1 MFVNNMKIGT
11 RITVGVGLIVLM
23 MAACTVVVFLMFEQ
37 FSVQL
42 DKIVETQ
49 NAGEV
54 VAQMVAEAKN
64 NVALG
69 EWVLMSIASAAIL
82 FGLWVGYLLWAS
94 IVRPIKYANKIADR
108 ISDDDLSSQIVVEST
123 DEAGHLLDAL
133 KIMQQK
139 LSERIEAIR
148 TAGAENQRIRVA
160 LDHMTSFVMV
170 TDEDCNIIFINS
182 ALKEFFKKYNE
193 QIDCQLGNFSSQ
205 DLLGKNMITTFQEV
219 LQDKAVEWKNV
230 TTIRK
235 DRILCGDR
243 NIDLILTP
251 VITKSGEL
259 IGNSIEWSDMTDQL
273 EAERQVQS
281 LIDKAVLGVL
291 DERISAESFD
301 GFMCK
306 LSSGI
311 NDLLEAVVNPIQE
324 AVEVSSA
331 LANNDLRMLMGVGA
345 NYQGDFSKLS
355 DSINGSMVNLQTMV
369 GEIRRA
375 AHSINGSAGE
385 IASGTSDLSQ
395 RTQEQAASIEE
406 TAASMEEMT
415 STVRQNADNALQADT
430 LAAEARKSAEQGGTV
445 LKNAITSMSEISESS
460 HKIADIIGVI
470 DGIAFQTNLLAL
482 NAAVEAA
489 RAGEQGRGFAV
500 VAGEVRNLAQRSA
513 EAAREI
519 KELIEDSVLK
529 VEEGSKLVQAS
540 GSSLSDIV
548 VSVQRVGDIIAEIA
562 SASKEQTLGIEQ
574 VNMAITQMDTV
585 TQQNA
590 ALVEETAASS
600 VDMDSQAGAMLKL
613 TDVFKVD

>member
-23 MAACTVVVFLMFEQ
+23 MAACTLVVFLMFQE
-37 FSVQL
+37 FGGQL
-42 DKIVETQ
+42 DKIVESQ
-49 NAGEV
+49 SSGQEISQLV
-54 VAQMVAEAKN
+54 VEAKE

-69 EWVLMSIASAAIL
+69 QTVLMSIASAAIL
-82 FGLWVGYLLWAS
+82 FGLWVGYLLWVS

-108 ISDDDLSSQIVVEST
+108 ISEDDLSSQIVVESA
-123 DEAGHLLDAL
+123 DEAGHLLEAL

-139 LSERIEAIR
+139 LRERIEAIR
-148 TAGAENQRIRVA
+148 AAAAENQRIRVA

-182 ALKEFFKKYNE
+182 ALKEFFKKYHE
-193 QIDCQLGNFSSQ
+193 QIDAQLGEFSSQ
-205 DLLGKNMITTFQEV
+205 DLLGKHMIAVFRNV
-219 LQDKAVEWKNV
+219 LKDKSTEWKHV
-230 TTIRK
+230 TTMRK
-235 DRILCGDR
+235 DRVSCGDR
-243 NIDLILTP
+243 DIDLILTP
-251 VITKSGEL
+251 VITETGEL

-281 LIDKAVLGVL
+281 LIDNAVLGVL
-291 DERISAESFD
+291 DERISADSFE
-301 GFMCK
+301 GFMYK
-306 LSSGI
+306 LSIGV

-331 LANNDLRMLMGVGA
+331 LANNDLRLLMGA
-345 NYQGDFSKLS
+345 NYHGDFSKLS

-375 AHSINGSAGE
+375 AHSINSSAGE

-415 STVRQNADNALQADT
+415 STVRQNADSALQAET
-430 LAAEARKSAEQGGTV
+430 LAAEARESAEQGGTV
-445 LKNAITSMSEISESS
+445 LKNAITSMSEISDSS

-513 EAAREI
+513 DAAREI

-562 SASKEQTLGIEQ
+562 AASKEQTLGIEQ
-574 VNMAITQMDTV
+574 VNRAITQMDTV

-590 ALVEETAASS
+590 ALVEETASS
-600 VDMDSQAGAMLKL
+600 SIDMDAQAGAMLKL

>member
-1 MFVNNMKIGT
+1 
-11 RITVGVGLIVLM
+11 
-23 MAACTVVVFLMFEQ
+23 
-37 FSVQL
+37 
-42 DKIVETQ
+42 
-49 NAGEV
+49 
-54 VAQMVAEAKN
+54 
-64 NVALG
+64 
-69 EWVLMSIASAAIL
+69 
-82 FGLWVGYLLWAS
+82 
-94 IVRPIKYANKIADR
+94 
-108 ISDDDLSSQIVVEST
+108 
-123 DEAGHLLDAL
+123 
-133 KIMQQK
+133 
-139 LSERIEAIR
+139 
-148 TAGAENQRIRVA
+148 
-160 LDHMTSFVMV
+160 
-170 TDEDCNIIFINS
+170 
-182 ALKEFFKKYNE
+182 
-193 QIDCQLGNFSSQ
+193 
-205 DLLGKNMITTFQEV
+205 
-219 LQDKAVEWKNV
+219 
-230 TTIRK
+230 
-235 DRILCGDR
+235 
-243 NIDLILTP
+243 
-251 VITKSGEL
+251 
-259 IGNSIEWSDMTDQL
+259 
-273 EAERQVQS
+273 
-281 LIDKAVLGVL
+281 L